1 MKNKDV
7 ILLEKLYTLIQPTRL
22 DEVKWEE
29 DFPDAKRECI
39 TPDAVA
45 KQLNDELKR
54 LETPSPKRSKPNI
67 NFPLISKGNI
77 PDNANVENFKRQLML
92 MPKTIFDVGLKSGHT
107 VDETI
112 MTVNTGIPALRAV
125 IWDEE
130 NKEFYVINTCPSA
143 GSCISN
149 CYARH
154 GFYIMNDGK
163 NIKLINRLQLLMNHP
178 DLYESKAYSELELF
192 AFDAKRKGKTLE
204 IRWNDAG
211 DFFSNKYLDIAIS
224 ITKKLT
230 INGYKV
236 ESYAYTKVADM
247 YNKGVS
253 AGMIMNFSDGAKESD
268 RSKLQNEKDVK
279 MSFIIPTRV
288 FSQFL
293 KTLRNGRFEK
303 DVETGKTIFKDSE
316 SKEKIRRAVFDYLK
330 ETPKLTEHQK
340 SQLSLDTILYTDEL
354 PSQIGNPYQ
363 YNVIVLPAG
372 DSDRPAQRKD
382 VRFTLLGQH

>member
-236 ESYAYTKVADM
+236 ESYAYTKVALYKELSREFSERSVEFCWGRLFYLYGEGEDKRRLVP
-247 YNKGVS
+247 YIHNKL
-253 AGMIMNFSDGAKESD
+253 
-268 RSKLQNEKDVK
+268 SKGETVEL
-279 MSFIIPTRV
+279 T
-288 FSQFL
+288 
-293 KTLRNGRFEK
+293 NGN
-303 DVETGKTIFKDSE
+303 
-316 SKEKIRRAVFDYLK
+316 KILDYLNVSEASRVIAEIALSYKQGPFNICSGKPITIK
-330 ETPKLTEHQK
+330 ELAEQIADIYGRRDLLKFNIHPKNFT
-340 SQLSLDTILYTDEL
+340 DPINILGIPNY
-354 PSQIGNPYQ
+354 
-363 YNVIVLPAG
+363 
-372 DSDRPAQRKD
+372 
-382 VRFTLLGQH
+382 